1 LWDSQT
7 QPLFI
12 SAYRCGAP
20 IILLLKPGQFLHI
33 PKGCYHMFRKVAPP
47 ICQED
52 SPQLH
57 VSIAFDWL
65 YLGHTKE
72 GMRREIVWS
81 LIASLKNRRITGG
94 QLSLETNSPAK
105 TIISLAQ
112 TESSL
117 LFLEHDAATLEALG
131 PIIKAAISRQL
142 QRIRY
147 ATLMAQAQKE
157 VAQARERK
165 FKRKNGKGGN
175 KKWLN
180 HIIGLVRF
188 AENDVDVATHHSV
201 GAVLPFATDFDCAY
215 CGIEP
220 VNCYFGCDVSRR

>member
-1 LWDSQT
+1 V
-7 QPLFI
+7 
-12 SAYRCGAP
+12 
-20 IILLLKPGQFLHI
+20 LKPGQFLHI
-33 PKGCYHMFRKVAPP
+33 PKGCYHMFRKVVPP
-47 ICQED
+47 FCQSD

-94 QLSLETNSPAK
+94 QLSKETNSPAK
-105 TIISLAQ
+105 MIISLAQ
-112 TESSL
+112 TELSL

-131 PIIKAAISRQL
+131 PIIKAVISRQL
-142 QRIRY
+142 QIIRY

-157 VAQARERK
+157 VAQAQERK
-165 FKRKNGKGGN
+165 GRTK

-180 HIIGLVRF
+180 HIIGLVRLV
-188 AENDVDVATHHSV
+188 ENDVDSTKHHSFGEV
-201 GAVLPFATDFDCAY
+201 RPYAADFECAY
-215 CGIEP
+215 CGIELA
-220 VNCYFGCDVSRR
+220 NCYFRCDVSKR